1 MTRAYKEKNFDKR
14 DANRVMLELRA
25 GISLIETRLLPQL
38 AKCLA
43 SDYKIPNKVMLK
55 AMRRYTRLNRTN

>member
-1 MTRAYKEKNFDKR
+1 MTRAYKQKNFDKR
-14 DANRVMLELRA
+14 DAKQVIRELRA
-25 GISLIETRLLPQL
+25 GISLIKTPLLPHL

-55 AMRRYTRLNRTN
+55 AMSRYTRLNRIN